1 MKALTTAK
9 LFLRLKRSVEKPIAL
24 DISKPKIKTQYLLKH
39 KQKTQKFSFTNK
51 TPRRFFKKHPA
62 NLLKGID

>member
-51 TPRRFFKKHPA
+51 TPRRFF
-62 NLLKGID
+62 